1 MYEDRI
7 VIDPSVRH
15 GKPIVKG
22 TRVPLE
28 IILGSLAGGMAIEE
42 IVGEYD
48 LQKVDVLAALAYA
61 ARVIAGEEITA
72 YA

>member
-1 MYEDRI
+1 MYDDRI

-28 IILGSLAGGMAIEE
+28 MILGSLAGGMNTVEVQGNTTFRKAFP
-42 IVGEYD
+42 
-48 LQKVDVLAALAYA
+48 L
-61 ARVIAGEEITA
+61 
-72 YA
+72 